1 MATEIKLPD
10 MGEGIVDV
18 TISRWRVPVGG
29 TVKAGDVIVE
39 IATDK
44 VDSEVVAPA
53 DGTVLAHNFSE
64 GSLAP
69 VDAVIGVIG
78 AAGES
83 ADSAQP
89 ATAGVNLVA
98 PSDHDQ
104 SKANVP
110 PPVAPPQTQVEAA
123 TANNAARSGAQAGSG
138 QAAGGTPTGTT
149 GGAAGYA
156 TSGTPEDVAGG
167 ASGGGE
173 DVKASPVARRVAAD
187 KGVSLAAVE
196 GTGPGGQITKSDVLA
211 FADRPQGGTGAA
223 GPALA
228 PSPLPGDLA
237 DEASLV
243 VRRTAAD
250 HNINLAEIAGGRP
263 YSTLTKYDVLS
274 AVASRAEGKDV
285 KIEPAFPA
293 PTTGSAA
300 AAAAPQPAAGKAA
313 APAAQAP
320 TAQASTAQAP
330 TAQASTAQAAPPR
343 PAAPAPASAGTLK
356 PGEEM
361 VKHTRMRA
369 AIGKNTSLSAFTAP
383 HVTTMWDIDVSAVL
397 AHRAGHKKEFAAA
410 GVNLTLTAYF
420 VEAIIAGLRKVP
432 AANASYT
439 DEGVII
445 KRYYNIGMATALP
458 MDQYGLGGLIVP
470 VIKNAGDLN
479 LLGLARAVNE
489 LAERARRNELRQDD
503 LADGTFTLSNYGTG
517 GSRFQTPVIVQPQ
530 VGILGVGAVEK
541 RAVIVSNGHPLEP
554 NMGDALVIKPMTTL
568 GFSYD
573 HRVLDG
579 ATADAFCAAVK
590 THLESYK

>member
-1 MATEIKLPD
+1 MATEIKLPE
-10 MGEGIVDV
+10 MGEGIADV

-29 TVKAGDVIVE
+29 AVKAGDVILEV
-39 IATDK
+39 ATDK

-53 DGTVLAHNFSE
+53 GGTLLKVNYSE
-64 GSLAP
+64 GALAP
-69 VDAVIGVIG
+69 VDAVLGVIG
-78 AAGES
+78 AEGES
-83 ADSAQP
+83 AESAAP
-89 ATAGVNLVA
+89 ATAAARPVA
-98 PSDHDQ
+98 PADHDQ
-104 SKANVP
+104 SRDGEP
-110 PPVAPPQTQVEAA
+110 PPVAPPQGQVEQA
-123 TANNAARSGAQAGSG
+123 TAANAAAGQAG
-138 QAAGGTPTGTT
+138 
-149 GGAAGYA
+149 
-156 TSGTPEDVAGG
+156 D
-167 ASGGGE
+167 E

-187 KGVSLAAVE
+187 KGVPLGGVA

-211 FADRPQGGTGAA
+211 AASAPRGQGAGAA
-223 GPALA
+223 GPAVA
-228 PSPLPGDLA
+228 PPPLPGDLA
-237 DEASLV
+237 EEATLV
-243 VRRTAAD
+243 VRRAAAD
-250 HNINLAEIAGGRP
+250 FNINLAEVAAGRP
-263 YSTLTKYDVLS
+263 LSTLTKYDVLS
-274 AVASRAEGKDV
+274 AVASRAEGKQV
-285 KIEPAFPA
+285 TVEPAFPL
-293 PTTGSAA
+293 PSGVQ
-300 AAAAPQPAAGKAA
+300 AAAPP
-313 APAAQAP
+313 
-320 TAQASTAQAP
+320 
-330 TAQASTAQAAPPR
+330 
-343 PAAPAPASAGTLK
+343 PAAPAPAAPPSQATPPAAPAAPKPAPAPAGGLK

-369 AIGKNTSLSAFTAP
+369 AIGKNTSISAFTAP
-383 HVTTMWDIDVSAVL
+383 HVTTMWDVDVSAVL
-397 AHRAGHKKEFAAA
+397 AHRAAHKKEFSAA

-420 VEAIIAGLRKVP
+420 IEAIIGGLRAVP

-445 KRYYNIGMATALP
+445 KRTYNIGMATALP

-489 LAERARRNELRQDD
+489 LAERARKNELRQED
-503 LADGTFTLSNYGTG
+503 LADGTFTLSNYGTS

-541 RAVIVSNGHPLEP
+541 RAVIVSSGHPLEP